1 MEIKSDVPM
10 TLVCS
15 KAVEDIKDTLM
26 GVMVEHEMTA
36 DLMCMVLRDCLSHF
50 ERLRA
55 DDYVNALIKQSAAID
70 ALKAENDSLKK
81 TTQLFNNVEGENDNS
96 DDKS

>member
-1 MEIKSDVPM
+1 MEIRTDIPM

-15 KAVEDIKDTLM
+15 KAVGDIKDILM
-26 GVMVEHEMTA
+26 NVMVEHEMTA

-55 DDYVNALIKQSAAID
+55 DDYVEALIKQAATID
-70 ALKAENDSLKK
+70 ALTAENDSLKK
-81 TTQLFNNVEGENDNS
+81 TTQLFDDVEGKNDNS